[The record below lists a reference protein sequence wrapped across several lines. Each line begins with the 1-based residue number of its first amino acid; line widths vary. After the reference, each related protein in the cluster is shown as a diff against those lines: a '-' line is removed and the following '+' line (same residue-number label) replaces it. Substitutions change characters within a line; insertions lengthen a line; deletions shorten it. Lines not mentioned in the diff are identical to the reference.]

1 MSALC
6 PTIETDRLRLRPFR
20 DADHPA
26 FAAFYADEAT
36 ARFVGGTCDAGKAWR
51 QMAAHCGHWQLR
63 GFGPFAVALKSTDA
77 FVGYCGPWFPCDW
90 PEHELI
96 WGIVASHQRQGF
108 ASEAALAAR
117 HWAYT
122 QAGWPGAVSYVDA
135 NNTASLGVAHRLEAV
150 EDGTVTIRGYDL
162 KVMRHP
168 SAATIAAE
176 SAA

>member
-1 MSALC
+1 
-6 PTIETDRLRLRPFR
+6 
-20 DADHPA
+20 
-26 FAAFYADEAT
+26 
-36 ARFVGGTCDAGKAWR
+36 
-51 QMAAHCGHWQLR
+51 MAAHCGHWQLR
-63 GFGPFAVALKSTDA
+63 GFGPFAVALKSTDT
-77 FVGYCGPWFPCDW
+77 FVGYCGPWFPYDW

-135 NNTASLGVAHRLEAV
+135 AQYRVAGRRPSPRSSRGR
-150 EDGTVTIRGYDL
+150 DVTIRGYEL

-168 SAATIAAE
+168 SAEQIAAE
-176 SAA
+176 KRGMTRVNMAGRCRTCRPQSSQSKH